1 MSILE
6 YNGAAMIAMAGKDCV
21 GIAADRRLGLQ
32 QQTVA
37 TDFIKVFPMS
47 SNIFVGLAGLATD
60 VQTLNNLLKFRMS
73 LYSLREEREMSPQV
87 FSHLLSTLLYEKRF
101 GPWFCEPIG
110 MYELADC
117 LMMTCCCCAYH
128 PLSLLTFLFSLPLSF
143 YSCRIG
149 QGYRK
154 AISLWK

>member
-21 GIAADRRLGLQ
+21 GIASDHRLGLQ

-47 SNIFVGLAGLATD
+47 DKIYVGLAGLATD
-60 VQTLNNLLKFRMS
+60 VQTLNQLLKFRMQ
-73 LYSLREEREMSPQV
+73 LYALREEREMSPQV

-101 GPWFCEPIG
+101 GPYFVEPIV
-110 MYELADC
+110 A
-117 LMMTCCCCAYH
+117 
-128 PLSLLTFLFSLPLSF
+128 
-143 YSCRIG
+143 
-149 QGYRK
+149 
-154 AISLWK
+154 

>member
-37 TDFIKVFPMS
+37 TDFMKVFPMS

-110 MYELADC
+110 RN
-117 LMMTCCCCAYH
+117 
-128 PLSLLTFLFSLPLSF
+128 FLIV
-143 YSCRIG
+143 Y
-149 QGYRK
+149 
-154 AISLWK
+154 

>member
-60 VQTLNNLLKFRMS
+60 VQTLNNLLKTGKNVAAAFFTSSSSMPR
-73 LYSLREEREMSPQV
+73 
-87 FSHLLSTLLYEKRF
+87 
-101 GPWFCEPIG
+101 
-110 MYELADC
+110 
-117 LMMTCCCCAYH
+117 
-128 PLSLLTFLFSLPLSF
+128 
-143 YSCRIG
+143 
-149 QGYRK
+149 
-154 AISLWK
+154 